1 LIIHPSTNPMF
12 GHHTHA
18 FTVQLLSVDDE
29 VIEKAGFTLHAPTL
43 AAALDNVSLL
53 LASPMAPEAR
63 AALIQCTELD
73 LSAAPEWSAPLEG
86 LRIQRP

>member
-1 LIIHPSTNPMF
+1 MF

-43 AAALDNVSLL
+43 SAALDNVRML
-53 LASPMAPEAR
+53 LASPMAPEAC
-63 AALIQCTELD
+63 AALIQCTELN
-73 LSAAPEWSAPLEG
+73 LSTAPEWSPKLQG
-86 LRIQRP
+86 LRLARA